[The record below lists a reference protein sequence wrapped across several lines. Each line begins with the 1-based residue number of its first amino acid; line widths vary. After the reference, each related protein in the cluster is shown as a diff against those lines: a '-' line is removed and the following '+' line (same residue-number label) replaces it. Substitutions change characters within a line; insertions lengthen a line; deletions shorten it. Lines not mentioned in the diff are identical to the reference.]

1 MECMTRKHPLPS
13 KLAGASFTV
22 VDAHSEG
29 VSASRLRARDLSV
42 PSRGVRVPRGVPQT
56 LAQRAQPYLKLA
68 PRGVLSHATAL
79 RLRGLP
85 LPAVCERDQRLHLT
99 TPSDGAQMRRRGVA
113 GHRAVLADS
122 ESETLNGVP
131 VTSPART
138 FLDIAGTSGV
148 ALDEIIVLGDALVNE
163 HRRYAHAR
171 TAVISLGELRAYVDS
186 AGGRR
191 GAARA
196 REALAWVRVGADS
209 PMETRLRLAVQRAG
223 LPDVLPD
230 YPVIDELGQPVFV
243 DLAFEKYRIAVQYDG
258 GHHLTPEQQRLDA
271 LRAQRLADAGWRQV
285 IITKLDMRQGDAFV
299 VGRIAEALRRQ
310 GWEDP
315 RG

>member
-22 VDAHSEG
+22 VDAHS
-29 VSASRLRARDLSV
+29 
-42 PSRGVRVPRGVPQT
+42 
-56 LAQRAQPYLKLA
+56 
-68 PRGVLSHATAL
+68 
-79 RLRGLP
+79 
-85 LPAVCERDQRLHLT
+85 
-99 TPSDGAQMRRRGVA
+99 A
-113 GHRAVLADS
+113 GHRAMLAES
-122 ESETLNGVP
+122 ERETLNGVP

-138 FLDIAGTSGV
+138 FLDIAATSGV
-148 ALDEIIVLGDALVNE
+148 TLDEVIILGDALVNE

-186 AGGRR
+186 AAGRR

-258 GHHLTPEQQRLDA
+258 GHHLTPEQRRLDA

-285 IITKLDMRQGDAFV
+285 IITKLDMRQGNAFV

>member
-1 MECMTRKHPLPS
+1 M
-13 KLAGASFTV
+13 
-22 VDAHSEG
+22 
-29 VSASRLRARDLSV
+29 
-42 PSRGVRVPRGVPQT
+42 
-56 LAQRAQPYLKLA
+56 
-68 PRGVLSHATAL
+68 
-79 RLRGLP
+79 
-85 LPAVCERDQRLHLT
+85 
-99 TPSDGAQMRRRGVA
+99 
-113 GHRAVLADS
+113 
-122 ESETLNGVP
+122 
-131 VTSPART
+131 
-138 FLDIAGTSGV
+138 
-148 ALDEIIVLGDALVNE
+148 
-163 HRRYAHAR
+163 
-171 TAVISLGELRAYVDS
+171 
-186 AGGRR
+186 
-191 GAARA
+191 
-196 REALAWVRVGADS
+196 RVGADS

-271 LRAQRLADAGWRQV
+271 LGAQRLADAGWRQV